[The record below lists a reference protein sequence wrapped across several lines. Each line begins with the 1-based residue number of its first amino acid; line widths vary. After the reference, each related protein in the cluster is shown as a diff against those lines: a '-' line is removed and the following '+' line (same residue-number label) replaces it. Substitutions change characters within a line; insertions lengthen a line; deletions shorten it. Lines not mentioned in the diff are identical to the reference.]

1 MLDLAPIAADPAA
14 LPEVSDLRALFDGDS
29 KPIEL
34 EIGCGK
40 GAFLLRQA
48 KAHPERNYV
57 GIEWAN
63 KFYKYAADRMA
74 RWNMTNVRIMRCDA
88 GEFVRGRLAPACLSA
103 LHIYHPDPWPKKR
116 HLRRRL
122 IQAPFMEAAVRVLMP
137 GGRLAIQT
145 DHADYFE
152 QIKQVTSAR
161 HELEPIA
168 FEDVEFGTGEGD
180 VKTNFE
186 IKYLREGRAIYRLA
200 FRRR

>member
-1 MLDLAPIAADPAA
+1 M
-14 LPEVSDLRALFDGDS
+14 
-29 KPIEL
+29 
-34 EIGCGK
+34 
-40 GAFLLRQA
+40 
-48 KAHPERNYV
+48 
-57 GIEWAN
+57 EWAN
-63 KFYKYAADRMA
+63 KFYKYAADRMV
-74 RWNMTNVRIMRCDA
+74 RWNMTNVRIMRCGA